1 MAPKNDRIAAV
12 VVAACV
18 VALLAFAVGHFG
30 AHLVGSKAFAQEAG
44 QKAVK
49 EAGQQAAQEAAPADA
64 KAELT
69 QTTEVGGEIPAE
81 FLGRWVAFPHV
92 KLPSG
97 LVRHFARLWEIREGD
112 EHYELILHRANVPQ
126 EVNKKLDDATAAGEP
141 WEASPEDIKLV
152 SDKWDELIPSSGAGG
167 KIENKLLAAGSYPP
181 EFERDVVTKDSEY
194 AIVFNEVFGGGGRQS
209 ISRTYSIFAVR
220 KREPDRVTGTF
231 ITSSMAMAPFPIPIT
246 LKGDFEAY
254 RVGKPPAPSFIQR
267 VLRVFSGCRS

>member
-18 VALLAFAVGHFG
+18 VALLAFVAGPFRD
-30 AHLVGSKAFAQEAG
+30 HLAGSKAFAQEAG
-44 QKAVK
+44 QR
-49 EAGQQAAQEAAPADA
+49 AAQQPAQKAAPSSAN
-64 KAELT
+64 AEVK
-69 QTTEVGGEIPAE
+69 QTTEVGGKIPAE
-81 FLGRWVAFPHV
+81 FLGRWVAFAHV

-97 LVRHFARLWEIREGD
+97 LLRHFARLWEIREGD
-112 EHYELILHRANVPQ
+112 EHYELLLQRGNVPQ
-126 EVNKKLDDATAAGEP
+126 EIMTN
-141 WEASPEDIKLV
+141 
-152 SDKWDELIPSSGAGG
+152 SGAAG

-181 EFERDVVTKDSEY
+181 EFERDVVTKGSEY
-194 AIVFNEVFGGGGRQS
+194 AIVFNEVFGGGNQS

-220 KREPDRVTGTF
+220 KREPDRMTGTF

-254 RVGKPPAPSFIQR
+254 RVGKPTPPSFIQR

>member
-1 MAPKNDRIAAV
+1 M
-12 VVAACV
+12 AACF

-30 AHLVGSKAFAQEAG
+30 AHLIGSKALAQE
-44 QKAVK
+44 AVK
-49 EAGQQAAQEAAPADA
+49 EAGQQAAQGAAKEAGQRAAQEAAPGEA
-64 KAELT
+64 KAEVT
-69 QTTEVGGEIPAE
+69 QTTEVGGEIPADL
-81 FLGRWVAFPHV
+81 LGRWVAFPHV

-97 LVRHFARLWEIREGD
+97 LLRHFARLWEISEGD
-112 EHYELILHRANVPQ
+112 EHYELLLHRANVPQ
-126 EVNKKLDDATAAGEP
+126 EVSKKLDGASESGEP

-152 SDKWDELIPSSGAGG
+152 SDKWDELTPSSGAAG

-194 AIVFNEVFGGGGRQS
+194 ALVFNEVFGGGRQS
-209 ISRTYSIFAVR
+209 ISRTYSIFAIR

-254 RVGKPPAPSFIQR
+254 RVGKPPAPSLIQR
-267 VLRVFSGCRS
+267 ILRVFSGCRA

>member
-18 VALLAFAVGHFG
+18 VALLAFVAGPFRD
-30 AHLVGSKAFAQEAG
+30 HLAGSKAFAQEAG
-44 QKAVK
+44 QR
-49 EAGQQAAQEAAPADA
+49 AAQQPAQKAAPSGANTEV
-64 KAELT
+64 K
-69 QTTEVGGEIPAE
+69 QTTEVGGKIPAE
-81 FLGRWVAFPHV
+81 FLGRWVAFAHV

-97 LVRHFARLWEIREGD
+97 LLRHFARLWEIREGD
-112 EHYELILHRANVPQ
+112 EHYELLLQRGNVPQ
-126 EVNKKLDDATAAGEP
+126 EISRKLDDATAAGEP
-141 WEASPEDIKLV
+141 WEASPEDIKLI
-152 SDKWDELIPSSGAGG
+152 SERWDQLMTNSGAAG

-181 EFERDVVTKDSEY
+181 EFERDVVTKGSEY
-194 AIVFNEVFGGGGRQS
+194 AIVFNEVFGGGNQS

-220 KREPDRVTGTF
+220 KREPDRMTGTF

-254 RVGKPPAPSFIQR
+254 RVGKPTPPSFIQR